1 MEGYIAEMRYFASN
15 FAPKNWAL
23 CSGQLLSI
31 ASNQALFSLLGTIYG
46 GDGRTTFGLPDAR
59 GRFIVSPGQGP
70 GLSIYVL
77 GQKGGNETAVLTLQ
91 NLPSH
96 SHTPNGSKVSGYVTI
111 PATSDTS
118 TDNPNGN
125 QFGTGDGVN
134 PYNNGTTPDTSLAAT
149 AITDITPNLV
159 IGTSG
164 GSQPMPVQSPY
175 LGLNVVICQNGIYP
189 SRN

>member
-15 FAPKNWAL
+15 FAPRTWAL
-23 CSGQLLSI
+23 CSGQLLAIST
-31 ASNQALFSLLGTIYG
+31 NTALFSLLGTTYG
-46 GDGRTTFGLPDAR
+46 GDGRSTFGLPDAR
-59 GRFIVSPGQGP
+59 GRFIVSPGQGT
-70 GLSIYVL
+70 GLSNYVL
-77 GQKGGNETAVLTLQ
+77 GQMAGSQSATLTLQ

-96 SHTPNGSKVSGYVTI
+96 NHTPTSSTVSGNVSI

-125 QFGTGDGVN
+125 HFGTGDGVN
-134 PYNNGTTPDTSLAAT
+134 PYNSGTSPDSSLAAST
-149 AITDITPNLV
+149 VTGITPNLT

-164 GSQPMPVQSPY
+164 GSQPMPIQSPY
-175 LGLNVVICQNGIYP
+175 LGLNVVICLYGIYP